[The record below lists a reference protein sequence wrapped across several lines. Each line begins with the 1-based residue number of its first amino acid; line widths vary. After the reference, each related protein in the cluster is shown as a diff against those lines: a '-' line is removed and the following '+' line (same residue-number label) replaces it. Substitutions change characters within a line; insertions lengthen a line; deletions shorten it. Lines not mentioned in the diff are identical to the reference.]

1 MKKKTN
7 VEKVEELMKKRAQ
20 ENEEQKQESKPQKV
34 KEPLDQVVYT
44 VIVDKEKG
52 GNNFLIAKIA
62 FNYETKDARVES
74 ISELSQ
80 KVIGMRFPVE
90 QENLK
95 YYYEKNKKIGDQ

>member
-20 ENEEQKQESKPQKV
+20 ENEDQKQETKFEKV
-34 KEPLDQVVYT
+34 KEPLDQTVYT
-44 VIVDKEKG
+44 VVIDKEKG
-52 GNNFLIAKIA
+52 GNNFLIVKLN
-62 FNYETKDARVES
+62 FNYETKEAKVES
-74 ISELSQ
+74 VADLSQ

-95 YYYEKNKKIGDQ
+95 YYFQKNKKNGE